1 MIDRAIEMAAART
14 RDDEYARILEEH
26 GRAIR
31 RLTITYEREP
41 LRREDLEQDIWIAIW
56 QALPSFRGDCS
67 LRTFVFRIAHN
78 RAVSHIQSSRRHS
91 SETLVTD
98 APVFDPRVSPEDSA
112 ALMQQHDRLHA
123 AVQQLPLA
131 MRQVVVLMLEGLT
144 HREIGDVV
152 GISEANVAVRLTRAK
167 TALRAMLCMPEGRR

>member
-1 MIDRAIEMAAART
+1 VIDRAIEMSGTRT
-14 RDDEYARILEEH
+14 RDDEYARVLEEH

-31 RLTITYEREP
+31 RLAITYERDP
-41 LRREDLEQDIWIAIW
+41 VRREDLEQDIWIAIW
-56 QALPSFRGDCS
+56 QALPAFRGDCS

-78 RAVSHIQSSRRHS
+78 RAVSHIQSHRRHS
-91 SETLVTD
+91 SETLGSD
-98 APVFDPRVSPEDSA
+98 RAIFDPRVSPEDSA
-112 ALMQQHDRLHA
+112 VLTERHDRLHA

-144 HREIGDVV
+144 HREIREVV

-167 TALRAMLCMPEGRR
+167 TALRALLGAREGRR